1 MFEVIQFLLRLQDAL
16 GKDVILSVGT
26 GAGFDLVI
34 IQASWVNDLDFVAK
48 FAMTIESIESSIS
61 NEIVEQMIVQH
72 LQNEHKMWEVG
83 EI

>member
-16 GKDVILSVGT
+16 GDDVILSVGV
-26 GAGFDLVI
+26 GLDLVM
-34 IQASWVNDLDFVAK
+34 IQASWVDDLNFVAK
-48 FAMTIESIESSIS
+48 FSMPTDFMESPTP
-61 NEIVEQMIVQH
+61 NELVEQMIVQH